1 VNLIIKGTS
10 DPNISIHL
18 SEWNKSV
25 SRDSIKEN
33 IYKYLTL
40 YQLKMPSATK
50 KKTAASSKK
59 KGSTAK
65 GTKSAKKGKKSK
77 SK

>member
-1 VNLIIKGTS
+1 M
-10 DPNISIHL
+10 
-18 SEWNKSV
+18 SEWNSV